1 MLTYNAKKTIFKC
14 KVEEENIID
23 ILLDKSELVII
34 TALQTTMT
42 YSQYS
47 SHLVWKTQIFTYK
60 NAPTFLLS
68 I

>member
-1 MLTYNAKKTIFKC
+1 MQKNKTIFKC
-14 KVEEENIID
+14 KVEEENIMD

-47 SHLVWKTQIFTYK
+47 GLENTDFHIQKRSYIFT
-60 NAPTFLLS
+60 
-68 I
+68 